1 MNKNKKIMII
11 AGEESGDMYA
21 SNIINTLSKKNNYTF
36 YGMGSYKMKKT
47 EAKILVDSS
56 KLSVVGVFEILKI
69 YPKLLKS
76 LKIIKNSMISIK
88 PDLLI
93 LIDYQEFNMKLAK
106 FAKQKGIKV
115 LFYISPQIWA
125 WRENRINKIKNYVDE
140 MAVIFPFE
148 TKYYEKFGVSSH
160 YVGHPLIAENLHQK
174 NYKKNTEYVGFFP
187 GSRVNEIKK
196 HLPIVFNVIKKLH
209 EEYPNEK
216 FIVSRSNNIDVK
228 IYNKFFSNKDY
239 ISIITNENIYKTID
253 MCKVAIAASGT
264 ITLQIALKKIPMCM
278 FYKLSMLSYFLA
290 KFLVKIKFI
299 SLVNIVLEKNAIK
312 EFIQNKASSKNIFN
326 EVKKIISN
334 DKYKNKLIKDLS
346 LIEEKLSNN
355 KYKYDINNLI
365 ESMLK

>member
-21 SNIINTLSKKNNYTF
+21 SNIINTLSKKNNYAF

-47 EAKILVDSS
+47 KAEILVDSS
-56 KLSVVGVFEILKI
+56 ELSVVGVLEILKI

-76 LKIIKNSMISIK
+76 LKIIKNSIANIK

-106 FAKQKGIKV
+106 FAKKKGIKV

-125 WRENRINKIKNYVDE
+125 WRENRINKIKNYIDE

-148 TKYYEKFGVSSH
+148 TEYYKKFGVSSH
-160 YVGHPLIAENLHQK
+160 YVGHPLIAEKLYQK
-174 NYKKNTEYVGFFP
+174 NYKKNAAYIGFFP
-187 GSRVNEIKK
+187 GSRINEIKK
-196 HLPIVFNVIKKLH
+196 HLPIVLNVIEKLH
-209 EEYPNEK
+209 EKYPNEK
-216 FIVSRSNNIDVK
+216 FVVSRSNNIDVK

-239 ISIITNENIYKTID
+239 ISIISNENIYKTID
-253 MCKVAIAASGT
+253 MCKIAVAASGT

-299 SLVNIVLEKNAIK
+299 SLVNIILEKNVIK

-334 DKYKNKLIKDLS
+334 DQYKNKLVRDLS
-346 LIEEKLSNN
+346 LIEEKLSSN
-355 KYKYDINNLI
+355 KYKFDINDLI
-365 ESMLK
+365 ENMLK